1 MGVYVVTGGSR
12 GIGAKT
18 VELLKKNGN
27 TVVNIDIS
35 DGDINVDLATDEG
48 RSAAI
53 EYVYRRFPL
62 GIDGFVCNHGI
73 GGLAEYKYSYI
84 LSVNYFSAVVLLN
97 AFYELLKKRS
107 GNCVVVSSGSI
118 AYAARKKYYVDEI
131 LTNCGDEKRIC
142 RLVDSFTVAD
152 PEVASLQKEGA
163 RFMPG
168 EVANAMYISSK
179 MALAHW
185 VRRISSS
192 WAQHGVNINAVAPGA
207 AATSIMHGMK
217 KPPLDVFF
225 YPMPAIPDQE
235 GEMVPDDIAHVIV
248 FLVSPGIKGMSGA
261 LVYCDAGA
269 SAIIDPDIRMGG
281 RS

>member
-18 VELLKKNGN
+18 VGLLKKDGH

-35 DGDINVDLATDEG
+35 DGDINVDLAADEG
-48 RSAAI
+48 RNAAI
-53 EYVYRRFPL
+53 KYVYDLFPS

-73 GGLAEYKYSYI
+73 GGLARYKSSYI
-84 LSVNYFSAVVLLN
+84 LSVNYFSAVTLLDS
-97 AFYELLKKRS
+97 FYELLKKKS

-118 AYAARKKYYVDEI
+118 AYAKRKKYFVDEL

-142 RLVDSFTVAD
+142 RLVDSFAESDTKSA
-152 PEVASLQKEGA
+152 LQQTEGA
-163 RFMPG
+163 RFIPG

-179 MALAHW
+179 MALAHR

-192 WAQHGVNINAVAPGA
+192 WAQHGVNINAIAPGA
-207 AATSIMHGMK
+207 AATSIMQGMK

-235 GEMVPDDIAHVIV
+235 GEMDPDDIARVIA
-248 FLVSPGIKGMSGA
+248 FLVSPENKGMSGA

-269 SAIIDPDIRMGG
+269 SAIIDPDKY
-281 RS
+281 